1 MWVEEAN
8 NGKFKFCER
17 YTDYM
22 TGKLKRVSVTMDKNT
37 PQTRKTAQKTL
48 ELKIQQAMKTAPN
61 HQYTLKELIEEYR
74 KDQKVTVKQSTYSR
88 NYFACNAIM
97 KMLGESTIVE
107 HMTAKYVRNRFRDS
121 GKENSTLNEHL
132 TRFKA
137 LIRWGY
143 SNDMLSDI
151 TFLDKIEPFKDVP
164 HKQKIQDKYLESNE
178 LKALL
183 NGMDHSL
190 WRLCTEFMALSGLRV
205 GELIALDRSDVDFK
219 NKVIH
224 VTKNYDYIN
233 QIVTSP
239 KSFCSIRDVYMQ
251 EELENV
257 CKQLNAL
264 MLRRRLMS
272 NIGKPALFLFS
283 RNGTYI
289 HYYSY
294 NKYLRENSK
303 RVLGRAITP
312 HALRHTHA
320 SLLLEQGISIDTIS
334 RRLGHEKQQGYQRN
348 ILTCHK
354 KAHGERQ
361 RTDCKSI
368 YFLKLPLFCPF
379 Y

>member
-1 MWVEEAN
+1 MWVEESK
-8 NGKFKFCER
+8 NGKLKFCER
-17 YTDYM
+17 YEDYL
-22 TGKLKRVSVTMDKNT
+22 TGKTKRVSITMDKNT
-37 PQTRKTAQKTL
+37 AQTRKTAQKTL
-48 ELKIQQAMKTAPN
+48 ELKIQQAMGTRPD
-61 HQYTLKELIEEYR
+61 HQCTLKELVEEYR
-74 KDQKVTVKQSTYSR
+74 KDQKKTVKQSTYSR

-107 HMTAKYVRNRFRDS
+107 HMTAKYVRSRFRDS

-132 TRFKA
+132 TRFRA

-143 SNDMLSDI
+143 SNDMISDI
-151 TFLDKIEPFKDVP
+151 TFLEKIEPFKDLP
-164 HKQKIQDKYLESNE
+164 HKQKIQDKYLESDQ

-183 NGMDHSL
+183 DGMDHTL

-205 GELIALDRSDVDFK
+205 GELIALDRIDVDFK

-264 MLRRRLMS
+264 MLRRRLMF
-272 NIGKPALFLFS
+272 NIGNPALFLFS

-334 RRLGHEKQQGYQRN
+334 RRLGHENSKVTKEIYLHVTKK
-348 ILTCHK
+348 LTEK
-354 KAHGERQ
+354 DNEQIAKV
-361 RTDCKSI
+361 SI
-368 YFLKLPLFCPF
+368 F
-379 Y
+379 

>member
-107 HMTAKYVRNRFRDS
+107 HMTAKYVRSRFRDS

-257 CKQLNAL
+257 FKQLNAL
-264 MLRRRLMS
+264 ILRRRLMS

-334 RRLGHEKQQGYQRN
+334 RRLGHENSKVTKEIYLHVTKK
-348 ILTCHK
+348 LTEK
-354 KAHGERQ
+354 DNEQIAKV
-361 RTDCKSI
+361 SI
-368 YFLKLPLFCPF
+368 F
-379 Y
+379 

>member
-1 MWVEEAN
+1 MWVEESK

-17 YTDYM
+17 YEDYL
-22 TGKLKRVSVTMDKNT
+22 TGKTKRVSVTMDKNT
-37 PQTRKTAQKTL
+37 PQSRKTAQKTL
-48 ELKIQQAMKTAPN
+48 ELKIQQAMEARPD
-61 HQYTLKELIEEYR
+61 HQCTLKELVEEYR
-74 KDQKVTVKQSTYSR
+74 KDQKKTVKQSTYSR

-107 HMTAKYVRNRFRDS
+107 HMTAKYVRSRFRDS

-132 TRFKA
+132 TRFRA

-143 SNDMLSDI
+143 SNDMISDI
-151 TFLDKIEPFKDVP
+151 TFLEKIEPFKDLP
-164 HKQKIQDKYLESNE
+164 HKQKIQDKYLESDQ

-183 NGMDHSL
+183 DGMDHTL

-205 GELIALDRSDVDFK
+205 GELIALDRIDVDFK

-264 MLRRRLMS
+264 MLRRRLMF

-334 RRLGHEKQQGYQRN
+334 RRLGHENSKVTKEIYLHVTKK
-348 ILTCHK
+348 LTEK
-354 KAHGERQ
+354 DNEQIAKV
-361 RTDCKSI
+361 SI
-368 YFLKLPLFCPF
+368 F
-379 Y
+379 

>member
-1 MWVEEAN
+1 MWVEESK

-17 YTDYM
+17 YEDYL
-22 TGKLKRVSVTMDKNT
+22 TGKTKRVSITMDKNT
-37 PQTRKTAQKTL
+37 PQSRKTAQKTL
-48 ELKIQQAMKTAPN
+48 ELKIQQAMGACPD
-61 HQYTLKELIEEYR
+61 HQCTLKELVEEYR
-74 KDQKVTVKQSTYSR
+74 KDQKKTVKQSTYSR

-107 HMTAKYVRNRFRDS
+107 HMTAKYVRSRFRDS

-132 TRFKA
+132 TRFRA

-143 SNDMLSDI
+143 SNDMISDI
-151 TFLDKIEPFKDVP
+151 TFLEKIEPFKDLP
-164 HKQKIQDKYLESNE
+164 HKQKIQDKYLESDQ

-183 NGMDHSL
+183 DGMDHTL

-205 GELIALDRSDVDFK
+205 GELIALDRIDVDFK

-239 KSFCSIRDVYMQ
+239 KSFCSISDVYMQ

-264 MLRRRLMS
+264 MLRRRLMF

-334 RRLGHEKQQGYQRN
+334 RRLGHENSKVTKEIYLHVTKK
-348 ILTCHK
+348 LTEK
-354 KAHGERQ
+354 DNEQIAKV
-361 RTDCKSI
+361 SI
-368 YFLKLPLFCPF
+368 F
-379 Y
+379 